1 MEKGE
6 IKKEET
12 KPCPLC
18 GTMLSYDRWLKVVGV
33 YEEQQKHRKQLEL
46 ELSKTKEQ
54 EAKLKKEYQKIRQ
67 KEKEIR
73 TQYTLEKSKLK
84 QQFKIQQEKL
94 QEKFEKEKRRA
105 LNQVRKEG
113 IKIGSEKEK
122 IRAERLKT
130 ILEKLKRERVDTEM
144 KLKQKF
150 QQEQEKIKK
159 KLERQKQIEL
169 KRVLHRGITAGIEK
183 QKARTE
189 KVSQMAEKY
198 RKARDKAIEKA
209 KELEEMIKKGTTP
222 QIEGFNF
229 EHEFADQ
236 LKQKFPGDEIKP
248 TGHKGDVIHTVQ
260 AEEKKVGKIIYE
272 CKKTKEFDNKFIEQ
286 IQRDKAR
293 VIADYGVIVTWATK
307 ESKQNFWVEKD
318 IIVVHP
324 YGALDLAMFLRE
336 TLLQMYTLKLSKAEF
351 ETKGKAILEFMQS
364 EEFRTRIQNSIAKSR
379 EAYEALKKEITTHF
393 NAWNKR
399 AKIYESIYRNTNI
412 IQSTVQYV
420 LLHGKIPKNLPEAK
434 NLPPLQISPRNE
446 QNGQGEQN
454 ERKD

>member
-1 MEKGE
+1 MALSKED

-18 GTMLSYDRWLKVVGV
+18 ETMLPYDKWLKVVGV

-46 ELSKTKEQ
+46 ELNKAKKQ
-54 EAKLKKEYQKIRQ
+54 ELKLREEYKKIRQ
-67 KEKEIR
+67 KEKEMR
-73 TQYTLEKSKLK
+73 TQYALRETKLD
-84 QQFKIQQEKL
+84 QQYKVRLEKL
-94 QEKFEKEKRRA
+94 QEKFEKEKYRVLNRA
-105 LNQVRKEG
+105 KKEG

-122 IRAERLKT
+122 ERV
-130 ILEKLKRERVDTEM
+130 EKLR
-144 KLKQKF
+144 QKF
-150 QQEQEKIKK
+150 QQDQERLRKQ
-159 KLERQKQIEL
+159 LERKKQIEL
-169 KRVLHRGITAGIEK
+169 KRIYREGIGTGIEK

-198 RKARDKAIEKA
+198 RKARDKAMERTKQ
-209 KELEEMIKKGTTP
+209 LEEMMKKGTTP

-229 EHEFADQ
+229 EQEFTKQ
-236 LKQKFPGDEIKP
+236 LKQKFPEDEIKP

-260 AEEKKVGKIIYE
+260 AEKKKVGKIIYE
-272 CKKTKEFDNKFIEQ
+272 CKKTNEFENTFIEQ
-286 IQRDKAR
+286 IRRDKTR
-293 VIADYGVIVTWATK
+293 VIADYGVLVTWATK
-307 ESKQNFWVEKD
+307 ESKQSFWLEED

-324 YGALDLAMFLRE
+324 YGVLDIATFLRE

-412 IQSTVQYV
+412 IQSTIQYV
-420 LLHGKIPKNLPEAK
+420 LLHGKVPENLPKARE
-434 NLPPLQISPRNE
+434 LPPLQTLQIPPQGE
-446 QNGQGEQN
+446 QGEQN
-454 ERKD
+454 EQKEIKKE